1 MRKSAGPHRYERI
14 VTSHADAVV
23 VGCAC
28 GWVSAPARR
37 LPAESALVAHIRRSA
52 MPVTSRLAAAS

>member
-1 MRKSAGPHRYERI
+1 MRKPAGPHRYERI
-14 VTSHADAVV
+14 VASHGDAVV

-37 LPAESALVAHIRRSA
+37 LPAETALVAHIRRSA
-52 MPVTSRLAAAS
+52 MPATARLASA